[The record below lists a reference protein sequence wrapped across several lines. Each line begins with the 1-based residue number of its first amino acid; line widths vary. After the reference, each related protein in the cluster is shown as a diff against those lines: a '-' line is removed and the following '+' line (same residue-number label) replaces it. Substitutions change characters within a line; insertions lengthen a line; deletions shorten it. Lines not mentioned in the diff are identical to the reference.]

1 MYHRNKNCF
10 AEVLI
15 KKCVILRKGDEKM
28 FRVSVL
34 EILCRLG
41 LVILTSGIIGF
52 DREQKNRPAGMRTHI
67 LVGIGACII
76 AMMQQEIAA
85 QAVIFAKSNPQIATV
100 IRADQARLIAQVVS
114 GIGFLGAGTIVVTH
128 HSIRGLTTAASLWA
142 TAGLGLAIGMGY
154 YAIALLSFI
163 AVIAVLVLLKKIVH
177 VPTNKNFQIKYVNP
191 DEVEPFI
198 QEFFKSR
205 NIKAITTDY
214 AVDTQDEVKIFR
226 KNYAIAFISADTS
239 AEIIDGLAQNKNIIA
254 VRALAK

>member
-1 MYHRNKNCF
+1 
-10 AEVLI
+10 
-15 KKCVILRKGDEKM
+15 M
-28 FRVSVL
+28 FRVGIF

-41 LVILTSGIIGF
+41 LVILTSGIIVF
-52 DREQKNRPAGMRTHI
+52 DSEQKNRPAGMRTHI

-177 VPTNKNFQIKYVNP
+177 VPTNKNFQIKYINP
-191 DEVEPFI
+191 EEAEPFI
-198 QEFFKSR
+198 NEFFKSR
-205 NIKAITTDY
+205 KIKAITTDY
-214 AVDTQDEVKIFR
+214 SVDTQDEVKIFR
-226 KNYAIAFISADTS
+226 KKYAIAFISADTS

-254 VRALAK
+254 VRALEK

>member
-1 MYHRNKNCF
+1 
-10 AEVLI
+10 
-15 KKCVILRKGDEKM
+15 M

-128 HSIRGLTTAASLWA
+128 HSIRGLTTAALWA
-142 TAGLGLAIGMGY
+142 TAGLGLSIGMGY

-214 AVDTQDEVKIFR
+214 AVDTQDDVKIFR

>member
-1 MYHRNKNCF
+1 MAVAHYC
-10 AEVLI
+10 
-15 KKCVILRKGDEKM
+15 KGGELM
-28 FRVSVL
+28 FRVSVG
-34 EILCRLG
+34 EILCRLA

-85 QAVIFAKSNPQIATV
+85 QAVIFAKNNPQIATV

-177 VPTNKNFQIKYVNP
+177 VPTNKNFQIKYIHP
-191 DEVEPFI
+191 DEAEPFI
-198 QEFFKSR
+198 HEFFKSR
-205 NIKAITTDY
+205 GIKAITTDY
-214 AVDTQDEVKIFR
+214 YVDTQDEIKIFR
-226 KNYAIAFISADTS
+226 KNYVIAFISADRS
-239 AEIIDGLAQNKNIIA
+239 AEIIDGLAQNENIIA